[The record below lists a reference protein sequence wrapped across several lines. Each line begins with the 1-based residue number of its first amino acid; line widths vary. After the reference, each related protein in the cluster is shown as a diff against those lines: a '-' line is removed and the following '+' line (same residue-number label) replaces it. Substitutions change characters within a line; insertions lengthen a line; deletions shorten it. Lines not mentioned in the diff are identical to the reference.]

1 MKSYINKR
9 KFLIMKSK
17 KYRLKKKIQKKMN
30 RTKKNKR
37 IRQFLIK
44 LKIKINKRIIK
55 QLMS

>member
-1 MKSYINKR
+1 MKSYINKI